1 MLDPDVPDYQLAA
14 FLMAVVLRGLSDR
27 ETADLLEA
35 MVDSGERIDLSP
47 VGRPVAD
54 KHSTGGVGDKTTLVV
69 APIVAAAGTPVAKLS
84 GRGLGHTGG
93 TLHKR
98 ESTRGFQV
106 ALSIP
111 QLVSQVAEQGIAA
124 AAQPADIVP
133 ADKRLYALRDVTAT
147 VQSIPL

>member
-1 MLDPDVPDYQLAA
+1 MAARIVDLIARKRDGLELSADEIRALVDPGVPDYQLAA

-84 GRGLGHTGG
+84 GRGDDRCDHERRL
-93 TLHKR
+93 
-98 ESTRGFQV
+98 V
-106 ALSIP
+106 AHAP
-111 QLVSQVAEQGIAA
+111 C
-124 AAQPADIVP
+124 
-133 ADKRLYALRDVTAT
+133 
-147 VQSIPL
+147 